1 MERGVADIVL
11 SDEEEELV
19 FNRDDVIATEEDY
32 SLCLVGVLLTNKQY
46 NFPAFQSRMA
56 SLWQPGRRVAIEELG
71 NKLVLFRFNHIVD
84 LRRVMELGPWSF
96 DSSLLVLKEVQP
108 GETPYTVDLTRVDF
122 WVQVCDLPATM
133 YTEKVGTAL
142 GNFVGRFVEYDESN
156 LVPFDRE
163 YMRLRV
169 SLDISKPLKR
179 EKKVR
184 VEGGKCI
191 TCTFRYERLPNF
203 CYICG
208 KIGHIDRYCEV
219 LFQVPEEEIVRVW
232 DERLR
237 APPRRARRLAGEEW
251 LERRDERREGSSRGV
266 QPVRRGGSGG
276 WKEDKEATPRNV
288 VTLMRNL
295 GASAHTEGIT
305 VAFGREALS
314 GEDDPINVREERKR
328 RRPGGGVVLM
338 DEEPYGGSKPT
349 KSPKKS
355 VQNPKSGKHAG
366 CGDAACQSS

>member
-1 MERGVADIVL
+1 
-11 SDEEEELV
+11 
-19 FNRDDVIATEEDY
+19 
-32 SLCLVGVLLTNKQY
+32 
-46 NFPAFQSRMA
+46 
-56 SLWQPGRRVAIEELG
+56 
-71 NKLVLFRFNHIVD
+71 
-84 LRRVMELGPWSF
+84 MELGPWSF